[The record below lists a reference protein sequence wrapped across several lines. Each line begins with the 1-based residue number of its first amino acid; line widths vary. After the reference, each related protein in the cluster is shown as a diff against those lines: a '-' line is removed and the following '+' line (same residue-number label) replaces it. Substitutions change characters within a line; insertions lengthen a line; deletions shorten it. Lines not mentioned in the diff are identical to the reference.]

1 MKKILTVFAFC
12 LVTACFGGYSPDSKF
27 YNLQPVA
34 HGDEISDKVLSIGI
48 NDVNLPDYLDKP
60 QIVIFEEGT
69 PQMGISEL
77 NRWGE
82 PLASMLQRVIA
93 ADMSVYLPQS
103 EVKSRTLLMEH
114 FDYIVDVQV
123 VRFDMI
129 WNDKAVLEAWWYISN
144 SQGKIVYKKKVL
156 LSEKIGR
163 SFSGFADAESRLLN
177 QMSKEIALKIS
188 ELKK

>member
-1 MKKILTVFAFC
+1 MKKILTVFAFL
-12 LVTACFGGYSPDSKF
+12 LVTACFGGYSPDSRF
-27 YNLQPVA
+27 YNLQVIGNGEA
-34 HGDEISDKVLSIGI
+34 ISDKVLSIGI

-60 QIVIFEEGT
+60 QIVVFEEGT

-82 PLASMLQRVIA
+82 PLDSMIQRIIA

-103 EVKSRTLLMEH
+103 EIKARTLLMEH
-114 FDYIVDVQV
+114 FDYIIDIQI
-123 VRFDMI
+123 VRFDMV

-144 SQGKIVYKKKVL
+144 AQGNIIYKKKEL

-163 SFSGFADAESRLLN
+163 SFDDFAEAEGRLLG
-177 QMSKEIALKIS
+177 QMSYEIALKIS

>member
-1 MKKILTVFAFC
+1 MKKIWIVFAFC
-12 LVTACFGGYSPDSKF
+12 LVSACFGGYSPDSRF
-27 YNLQPVA
+27 YNLQPIVQGEA
-34 HGDEISDKVLSIGI
+34 VGDKVVSVGI

-60 QIVIFEEGT
+60 QIVVFEEGT

-82 PLASMLQRVIA
+82 PLASMLQRVVA

-114 FDYIVDVQV
+114 FDYIVDIQV
-123 VRFDMI
+123 VRFDMV

-144 SQGKIVYKKKVL
+144 NQGKIIFKKKIL
-156 LSEKIGR
+156 LSEKTGR
-163 SFSGFADAESRLLN
+163 SFSGFVDAESRMLSL
-177 QMSKEIALKIS
+177 MSKEIALKIS

>member
-1 MKKILTVFAFC
+1 MKKILIVCAFC

-27 YNLQPVA
+27 YNLQPIADGGAV
-34 HGDEISDKVLSIGI
+34 SDKVLSIGV
-48 NDVNLPDYLDKP
+48 NEVNLPDYLDKP
-60 QIVIFEEGT
+60 QIVVFEEGT

-82 PLASMLQRVIA
+82 PLDSMVQRIVA

-103 EVKSRTLLMEH
+103 EIKARTLLMEH
-114 FDYIVDVQV
+114 FDYIVDIQI
-123 VRFDMI
+123 VRFDMV

-144 SQGKIVYKKKVL
+144 AQGKIVYKKKAL
-156 LSEKIGR
+156 QSEKIGR
-163 SFSGFADAESRLLN
+163 GFDDFAKAESRLLG
-177 QMSKEIALKIS
+177 QMSREIALKVA